1 MSRIFLS
8 HSSKN
13 NAEALA
19 LREWLASQ
27 GWSDVFLDIDP
38 ARGLVAADRWQKALN
53 AAIGRCRAV
62 IFCLSPEWRASE
74 HCISEFDLAGHVGAN
89 RIGAIIKELPRERIP
104 TGLGG
109 ENQLINLTRGGDQNC
124 KVRRR

>member
-27 GWSDVFLDIDP
+27 GWNDVFLDIDP
-38 ARGLVAADRWQKALN
+38 VRGLVAADRWQKALN
-53 AAIGRCRAV
+53 NAIGRCRAV

-74 HCISEFDLAGHVGAN
+74 HCISEFDLAGHVGA
-89 RIGAIIKELPRERIP
+89 ERVTKAMRVGPGQLVVP
-104 TGLGG
+104 TAAEQAAQPGHRHRLAAARP
-109 ENQLINLTRGGDQNC
+109 L
-124 KVRRR
+124 